1 MIDLF
6 LSRRDRLFQEGTS
19 RSYLDQRVVFL
30 KKENTFS
37 SLVSYCS
44 SNGSGT
50 PSILLILRSFV
61 AFLDL
66 LDRILNLRQKSI

>member
-6 LSRRDRLFQEGTS
+6 LSRRDRLFPEGTS

-30 KKENTFS
+30 KKENGFS

-44 SNGSGT
+44 SDESGT

-61 AFLDL
+61 TFLDL
-66 LDRILNLRQKSI
+66 S

>member
-6 LSRRDRLFQEGTS
+6 LSRRDRLFPEGTF

-30 KKENTFS
+30 KKENGFS

-44 SNGSGT
+44 FDESGT

-61 AFLDL
+61 TFLDL
-66 LDRILNLRQKSI
+66 S